1 MMVDSTGEAA
11 TAEKAPG
18 GASRDIVVNARFRPD
33 GLVDAITHRPEPL
46 SPQEWFDRLCCA
58 VPQSYQPLA
67 GGRGAF
73 RIAGALLE
81 ALQREPITAGRSL
94 P

>member
-1 MMVDSTGEAA
+1 MDDSTGEGV
-11 TAEKAPG
+11 TPG
-18 GASRDIVVNARFRPD
+18 NGPGEASRDIVVNARFRPD
-33 GLVDAITHRPEPL
+33 GLVDAITHRPDQL
-46 SPQEWFDRLCCA
+46 SPQEWFDRLCYA

-73 RIAGALLE
+73 RIASALLE
-81 ALQREPITAGRSL
+81 SLQREPITVGNLS